1 MSLAGKTA
9 LVTGSSSGI
18 GRGIALAFAREG
30 ANVIITG
37 RNEERIAQVV
47 QEVEASGAKGMGL
60 QADVA
65 RFGEVQTMV
74 EKAQSALGSID
85 ILVNNAGVF
94 STQALHDMTEQ
105 EWDDMIAVDLKSVF
119 NCTRA
124 VIKDMRTQG
133 WGRVICITGLVGN
146 TGYANTTH
154 VAAAKAG
161 VHGFVKALAREV
173 IASGITVNAITPGL
187 IDTPILAG
195 ISEAQMAVFTQEI
208 PAGRIGS
215 VEEITAATSY
225 LASEA
230 AGYNRPDSEYQ
241 WRRADLGNAEL

>member
-1 MSLAGKTA
+1 MSLSGRTA

-30 ANVIITG
+30 AQVVITG
-37 RNEERIAQVV
+37 RNEQRIGQVV
-47 QEVEASGAKGMGL
+47 QEVEATGASALGL
-60 QADVA
+60 KADVA
-65 RFGEVQTMV
+65 RFAEVNTMV
-74 EKAQSALGSID
+74 EQARAAFGPID

-94 STQALHDMTEQ
+94 STRALHDMTEQ

-124 VIKDMRTQG
+124 VINDMRTKG

-146 TGYANTTH
+146 MGYANTTH

-208 PAGRIGS
+208 PAGRIGT
-215 VEEITAATSY
+215 VEEIAAATSY

-230 AGYNRPDSEYQ
+230 AAYTTGQILNIS
-241 WRRADLGNAEL
+241 GGGVI

>member
-18 GRGIALAFAREG
+18 GRGIALAYAREG
-30 ANVIITG
+30 ARVVITG
-37 RNEERIAQVV
+37 RNDERISGVV
-47 QEVEASGAKGMGL
+47 GEIEAIGGKAVGL
-60 QADVA
+60 SADVA
-65 RFGEVQTMV
+65 RFAEVQTMI
-74 EKAQSALGSID
+74 KQAQNALGNID

-94 STQALHDMTEQ
+94 STQALHEMSEQ
-105 EWDDMIAVDLKSVF
+105 DWDDMIAVDLKSVF

-124 VIKDMRTQG
+124 VINDMRAKG

-173 IASGITVNAITPGL
+173 IAAGITVNAITPGL
-187 IDTPILAG
+187 IDTPILTG
-195 ISEAQMAVFTQEI
+195 ISEAQMAIFTEEI
-208 PAGRIGS
+208 PAGRVGT
-215 VEEITAATSY
+215 VEEITSAASY
-225 LASEA
+225 LASQA
-230 AGYNRPDSEYQ
+230 AAYTTGQILNISGGGYI
-241 WRRADLGNAEL
+241 

>member
-18 GRGIALAFAREG
+18 GRGIALAYAREG
-30 ANVIITG
+30 AHVVITG
-37 RNEERIAQVV
+37 RNDERISGVV
-47 QEVEASGAKGMGL
+47 GEIEAIGGKAVGL
-60 QADVA
+60 TADVA
-65 RFGEVQTMV
+65 RFAEVQTMIKQAR
-74 EKAQSALGSID
+74 KAFGNID

-94 STQALHDMTEQ
+94 ATQALHEMSEQ
-105 EWDDMIAVDLKSVF
+105 DWDDMIAVDLKSVF

-124 VIKDMRTQG
+124 VINDMRTKG

-173 IASGITVNAITPGL
+173 IAAGITVNAITPGL
-187 IDTPILAG
+187 IDTPILTG
-195 ISEAQMAVFTQEI
+195 ISKAQMAIFTEEI
-208 PAGRIGS
+208 PAGRIGTL
-215 VEEITAATSY
+215 EEITSAASY
-225 LASEA
+225 LASRA
-230 AGYNRPDSEYQ
+230 AAYTTGQILNISGGGYI
-241 WRRADLGNAEL
+241 

>member
-1 MSLAGKTA
+1 MDLTGKTA

-18 GRGIALAFAREG
+18 GRGIALAFAQKG

-37 RNEERIAQVV
+37 RNQERIAQVV
-47 QEVEASGAKGMGL
+47 CEVESSGRRAVGL
-60 QADVA
+60 SADVA
-65 RFGEVQTMV
+65 IFDEIQSMV
-74 EKAQSALGSID
+74 EQARAALGPID

-94 STQALHDMTEQ
+94 ATRPLHHMTET
-105 EWDDMIAVDLKSVF
+105 EWDEMLAVDLKSVF

-124 VIKDMRTQG
+124 VIDDMRANS
-133 WGRVICITGLVGN
+133 WGRIICITGLVGN
-146 TGYANTTH
+146 TGYANTSH

-161 VHGFVKALAREV
+161 VHGFVRALAREV

-208 PAGRIGS
+208 PAGRIGT
-215 VEEITAATSY
+215 VEEIAAATVY
-225 LASEA
+225 LTSDA
-230 AGYNRPDSEYQ
+230 AAYTTGQILNISGGG
-241 WRRADLGNAEL
+241 LI

>member
-1 MSLAGKTA
+1 MSLSGKTA

-18 GRGIALAFAREG
+18 GRGIAVAFAQQG
-30 ANVIITG
+30 ANVVITG

-47 QEVEASGAKGMGL
+47 QEVESSGNKTLGL
-60 QADVA
+60 KADVS
-65 RFGEVQTMV
+65 RFAEVKTMV
-74 EKAQSALGSID
+74 EQARSELGGID

-94 STQALHDMTEQ
+94 STQTLHDMTEQ

-124 VIKDMRTQG
+124 VINDMRTNG
-133 WGRVICITGLVGN
+133 WGRVMCITGLVGN

-161 VHGFVKALAREV
+161 VHGFVRALAREV

-195 ISEAQMAVFTQEI
+195 ISEAQMAVFTKEI
-208 PAGRIGS
+208 PAGRIGT
-215 VEEITAATSY
+215 VEEIAAATSY

-230 AGYNRPDSEYQ
+230 AAYTTGQILNIS
-241 WRRADLGNAEL
+241 GGGVI